1 MFVHPLVGRVGSPV
15 TCARFACVCLL
26 CLCLLCL
33 RVPALPVPVPVPVP
47 VCVPVPDLPVPVPVP
62 DLPVPVP
69 ALPVRVHVYFVYVVC
84 AQYGSCWNQAPELA
98 IQQGNLKLHMNRY
111 GDAYCNTLTLTRT
124 LTRHQLKSRI
134 VSTRLSSLSPGL
146 LYIAPHLD

>member
-1 MFVHPLVGRVGSPV
+1 MFVAPRVDRVGSPV
-15 TCARFACVCLL
+15 TCARFACLCLL

-33 RVPALPVPVPVPVP
+33 PVPALPVRVRV
-47 VCVPVPDLPVPVPVP
+47 PVPVPVP
-62 DLPVPVP
+62 DLPVCVP

>member
-1 MFVHPLVGRVGSPV
+1 MFVAPLVDRVGSPV
-15 TCARFACVCLL
+15 TCARFACLCLL

-33 RVPALPVPVPVPVP
+33 R
-47 VCVPVPDLPVPVPVP
+47 
-62 DLPVPVP
+62 VP